1 METKV
6 MVIPRWEDIVFD
18 QRNRAYGA
26 YLLRK
31 RYAQRVLLG
40 SGISIALF
48 ALLVMMLHGSGEIR
62 NKVTPPSPK
71 GEVTITPLPDI
82 QRKEE
87 TTRKAD
93 KLKKPE
99 TQRPT
104 TIRVVTHQVDT
115 SVVFDLDADIV
126 PDLPPEFFGE
136 DGEGIP
142 EGIEEGTGPIEPVV
156 RKEVSFAEEMPV
168 YEGGLDAMY
177 KFIKK
182 HTRYPKS
189 AKSLRVEG
197 TVYVSFVVDGDG
209 NVRDVRV
216 VRGIHRACDAEAV
229 RVIGMLS
236 EWRGGR
242 QNGVPVDVRMVLP
255 IKFQLD

>member
-48 ALLVMMLHGSGEIR
+48 ALLVMMLHGSEDIR

-71 GEVTITPLPDI
+71 GEITMTPLPDI
-82 QRKEE
+82 PKKDK
-87 TTRKAD
+87 TIRKAD
-93 KLKKPE
+93 KLKRPE

-104 TIRVVTHQVDT
+104 TIQVVIHEVDT
-115 SVVFDLDADIV
+115 SVVFDMNADIV

-136 DGEGIP
+136 SGEGIP
-142 EGIEEGTGPIEPVV
+142 VGTVEGTGPVEPVV
-156 RKEVSFAEEMPV
+156 RKEVTFAEEMPA
-168 YEGGLDAMY
+168 YEGGLEAMY

-182 HTRYPKS
+182 HIRYPKS
-189 AKSLRVEG
+189 ARSLQLEG

-209 NVRDVRV
+209 QVRDVKV
-216 VRGIHRACDAEAV
+216 VRGIQRECDAEAV

-236 EWRGGR
+236 EWKGGR

-255 IKFQLD
+255 IKFQLN